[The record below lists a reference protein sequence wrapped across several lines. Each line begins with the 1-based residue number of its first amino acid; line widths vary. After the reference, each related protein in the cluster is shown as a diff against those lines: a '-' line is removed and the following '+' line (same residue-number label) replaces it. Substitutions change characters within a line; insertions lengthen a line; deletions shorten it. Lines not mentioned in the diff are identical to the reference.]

1 MATADD
7 LPDIDPDD
15 LAKADAAL
23 AGLATAYLSWAEN
36 DIRAARACFTRLP
49 GPSGPAALAELYAIV
64 HDMKGQGSTFG
75 YPLVTEIG
83 QALCRLIKTH
93 PAAIGAIET
102 HLAALDL
109 VVNGRL
115 AGDGGEAGRR
125 LLAELGPVNSFGPA

>member
-23 AGLATAYLSWAEN
+23 AALATAYLSWAEN
-36 DIRAARACFTRLP
+36 DVQAARACFARLP
-49 GPSGPAALAELYAIV
+49 GPSGPAALAELYAII

-93 PAAIGAIET
+93 PSAIGAIDS
-102 HLAALDL
+102 HLAALAQ
-109 VVNGRL
+109 VVGERL
-115 AGDGGEAGRR
+115 EGDGGETGRHI
-125 LLAELGPVNSFGPA
+125 LAELRL